1 MFDTHTYVKKLEL
14 AGFTETQAEVQV
26 EALSA
31 VLEEIKETL
40 ATKDDLLIMEERL
53 TGQNRSLE
61 ERLTGQMNTRF
72 AQMDAQFH
80 SLEERLTGQMN
91 TRFAQMDAQF
101 HSLEERLTGR
111 MNTRF
116 AQMDAQFHSLE
127 ERLTGQ
133 NHSLEERLTGQNH
146 SFEER
151 LTGQLKSAI
160 AESQNTTLKWIV
172 GLFVTL
178 LGVFIALLKIH

>member
-101 HSLEERLTGR
+101 R
-111 MNTRF
+111 
-116 AQMDAQFHSLE
+116 SLE

-146 SFEER
+146 SLEER

>member
-61 ERLTGQMNTRF
+61 ERLTGQNR
-72 AQMDAQFH
+72 

-101 HSLEERLTGR
+101 HSL
-111 MNTRF
+111 
-116 AQMDAQFHSLE
+116 
-127 ERLTGQ
+127 
-133 NHSLEERLTGQNH
+133 
-146 SFEER
+146 EER

>member
-72 AQMDAQFH
+72 AQMDAQIH
-80 SLEERLTGQMN
+80 SL
-91 TRFAQMDAQF
+91 
-101 HSLEERLTGR
+101 
-111 MNTRF
+111 
-116 AQMDAQFHSLE
+116 
-127 ERLTGQ
+127 
-133 NHSLEERLTGQNH
+133 
-146 SFEER
+146 EER

>member
-61 ERLTGQMNTRF
+61 ERLTGQNR
-72 AQMDAQFH
+72 

-91 TRFAQMDAQF
+91 TRFAQVDAQI
-101 HSLEERLTGR
+101 
-111 MNTRF
+111 
-116 AQMDAQFHSLE
+116 HSLE

-133 NHSLEERLTGQNH
+133 LR
-146 SFEER
+146 
-151 LTGQLKSAI
+151 SAI

>member
-61 ERLTGQMNTRF
+61 ERLTGQNRSLEERLTGQMNTRF

-101 HSLEERLTGR
+101 HSLEERLTG
-111 MNTRF
+111 
-116 AQMDAQFHSLE
+116 QM
-127 ERLTGQ
+127 
-133 NHSLEERLTGQNH
+133 
-146 SFEER
+146 
-151 LTGQLKSAI
+151 KSSI
-160 AESQNTTLKWIV
+160 AESQNTTLKWII

>member
-61 ERLTGQMNTRF
+61 ERLTGQ
-72 AQMDAQFH
+72 
-80 SLEERLTGQMN
+80 
-91 TRFAQMDAQF
+91 
-101 HSLEERLTGR
+101 
-111 MNTRF
+111 
-116 AQMDAQFHSLE
+116 
-127 ERLTGQ
+127 
-133 NHSLEERLTGQNH
+133 NH

-151 LTGQLKSAI
+151 LTG
-160 AESQNTTLKWIV
+160 
-172 GLFVTL
+172 
-178 LGVFIALLKIH
+178 

>member
-1 MFDTHTYVKKLEL
+1 MFNTHTYVKKLEL

-72 AQMDAQFH
+72 AQMDAQFR
-80 SLEERLTGQMN
+80 SLEERLTGQNRSLEERLIGQMN

-101 HSLEERLTGR
+101 HSL
-111 MNTRF
+111 
-116 AQMDAQFHSLE
+116 
-127 ERLTGQ
+127 
-133 NHSLEERLTGQNH
+133 
-146 SFEER
+146 EER

>member
-40 ATKDDLLIMEERL
+40 ATKDDLLIMEERQS
-53 TGQNRSLE
+53 GQMRSLEERQAGQMRSLE

-72 AQMDAQFH
+72 AQVDAQIH
-80 SLEERLTGQMN
+80 SLEERLTGQM
-91 TRFAQMDAQF
+91 R
-101 HSLEERLTGR
+101 
-111 MNTRF
+111 
-116 AQMDAQFHSLE
+116 SLE

-133 NHSLEERLTGQNH
+133 LR
-146 SFEER
+146 
-151 LTGQLKSAI
+151 SAI

>member
-101 HSLEERLTGR
+101 RSLEERLTGQNR
-111 MNTRF
+111 SLEERLIGQMNTRF
-116 AQMDAQFHSLE
+116 AQMDAQFHSL
-127 ERLTGQ
+127 
-133 NHSLEERLTGQNH
+133 
-146 SFEER
+146 EER

>member
-61 ERLTGQMNTRF
+61 ERLTGQNR
-72 AQMDAQFH
+72 

-101 HSLEERLTGR
+101 HSLEERLTGQKW
-111 MNTRF
+111 MPNF
-116 AQMDAQFHSLE
+116 
-127 ERLTGQ
+127 
-133 NHSLEERLTGQNH
+133 
-146 SFEER
+146 
-151 LTGQLKSAI
+151 
-160 AESQNTTLKWIV
+160 TLWRN
-172 GLFVTL
+172 
-178 LGVFIALLKIH
+178 A

>member
-40 ATKDDLLIMEERL
+40 ATKDDLLIMEERQS
-53 TGQNRSLE
+53 GQMRSLEERQAGQMRSLEERQAGQMRSLE

-72 AQMDAQFH
+72 AQVDAQIH
-80 SLEERLTGQMN
+80 SLEERLTGQM
-91 TRFAQMDAQF
+91 R
-101 HSLEERLTGR
+101 
-111 MNTRF
+111 
-116 AQMDAQFHSLE
+116 SLE

-133 NHSLEERLTGQNH
+133 LR
-146 SFEER
+146 
-151 LTGQLKSAI
+151 SAI

>member
-1 MFDTHTYVKKLEL
+1 MLDTHTYVKKLEL

-101 HSLEERLTGR
+101 HSLEERLTG
-111 MNTRF
+111 
-116 AQMDAQFHSLE
+116 
-127 ERLTGQ
+127 Q
-133 NHSLEERLTGQNH
+133 NHSL
-146 SFEER
+146 EER

>member
-61 ERLTGQMNTRF
+61 ERLTGQNR
-72 AQMDAQFH
+72 
-80 SLEERLTGQMN
+80 SLEERLTGQM
-91 TRFAQMDAQF
+91 
-101 HSLEERLTGR
+101 
-111 MNTRF
+111 
-116 AQMDAQFHSLE
+116 
-127 ERLTGQ
+127 
-133 NHSLEERLTGQNH
+133 
-146 SFEER
+146 
-151 LTGQLKSAI
+151 KSSI
-160 AESQNTTLKWIV
+160 AESQNTTLKWII

>member
-40 ATKDDLLIMEERL
+40 ATKDDLLIMEERQS
-53 TGQNRSLE
+53 GQMRSLEERQAGQMRSLEERQAGQMRSLE

-72 AQMDAQFH
+72 AQVDAQIH
-80 SLEERLTGQMN
+80 SLEERLTGQL
-91 TRFAQMDAQF
+91 R
-101 HSLEERLTGR
+101 
-111 MNTRF
+111 
-116 AQMDAQFHSLE
+116 
-127 ERLTGQ
+127 
-133 NHSLEERLTGQNH
+133 
-146 SFEER
+146 
-151 LTGQLKSAI
+151 SAI

>member
-53 TGQNRSLE
+53 TGQ
-61 ERLTGQMNTRF
+61 
-72 AQMDAQFH
+72 
-80 SLEERLTGQMN
+80 
-91 TRFAQMDAQF
+91 
-101 HSLEERLTGR
+101 

-151 LTGQLKSAI
+151 LTG
-160 AESQNTTLKWIV
+160 
-172 GLFVTL
+172 
-178 LGVFIALLKIH
+178 

>member
-80 SLEERLTGQMN
+80 SLEERLTGQ
-91 TRFAQMDAQF
+91 
-101 HSLEERLTGR
+101 
-111 MNTRF
+111 
-116 AQMDAQFHSLE
+116 
-127 ERLTGQ
+127 
-133 NHSLEERLTGQNH
+133 
-146 SFEER
+146 
-151 LTGQLKSAI
+151 LKSAI